1 MGHKGQTKGHAKEH
15 ATRLAP
21 QAPKVLVT
29 AGPTHE
35 PIDPVRFIGNR
46 SSGRLGIA
54 IAIESV
60 RRGTPTTLLLGP
72 VGELVG
78 SEDPRLV
85 IRRFRT
91 AAELEALLRE
101 ESPRASLVVM
111 TAAVADFRP
120 RQVATTKIPRGRTVE
135 EGLRLDLEPVPDLV
149 AALAARRPPGQRICG
164 FALESAERLE
174 ARAMEKLRSKGLD
187 AVVANPLETMD
198 APTIAGRLLHADGRV
213 ELPPGH
219 PSPLGKEAFAAWL
232 LDRLMS
238 GDAASGA

>member
-1 MGHKGQTKGHAKEH
+1 M
-15 ATRLAP
+15 
-21 QAPKVLVT
+21 LVT

-54 IAIESV
+54 IAVESA
-60 RRGTPTTLLLGP
+60 RRGWSTTLLLGP
-72 VGELVG
+72 VGELAG

-85 IRRFRT
+85 LRRFRT
-91 AAELEALLRE
+91 AAELESLLRE
-101 ESPRASLVVM
+101 ESPEASLVVM
-111 TAAVADFRP
+111 NAAVADFRP
-120 RQVATTKIPRGRTVE
+120 REVSSTKLPRGRTPE

-164 FALESAERLE
+164 FALESPERLE
-174 ARAMEKLRSKGLD
+174 ARAIEKLRTKGLD

-198 APTIAGRLLHADGRV
+198 APTIAGRLLHADGRI

-219 PSPLGKEAFAAWL
+219 PAPLGKEAFAAWL
-232 LDRLMS
+232 LDRLIP
-238 GDAASGA
+238 GGPSGA